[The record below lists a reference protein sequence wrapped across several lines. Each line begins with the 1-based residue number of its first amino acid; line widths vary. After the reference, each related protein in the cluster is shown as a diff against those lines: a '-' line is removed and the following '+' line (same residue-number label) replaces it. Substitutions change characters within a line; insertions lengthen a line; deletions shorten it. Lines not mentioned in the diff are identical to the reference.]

1 MLMVIK
7 EFEIAFEKAKQITEV
22 LGKKS
27 RSSAFVA
34 LDDVISAVKEVS
46 NYSEITVN
54 RRSFSHLKLP
64 KDVQNSL
71 IPTYGAMLSTMTKN
85 NPTTGK
91 QEQVAN
97 LIINSDYSPNM
108 QRFSVV
114 HELGHL
120 ITNIPNFTYEEIDDG
135 RFTISAHVNADITY
149 IPEEIC
155 VKNKYLIAEQVANIF
170 ALLVLIPRN
179 IRIQDIMNIGID
191 QLTERYGVTEDAIYS
206 RMLLSSV
213 KVPGR
218 NKKVGAAKN
227 GC

>member
-7 EFEIAFEKAKQITEV
+7 EFEIAFEKAKQITEI
-22 LGKKS
+22 LAAKDKS
-27 RSSAFVA
+27 SDFVA
-34 LDDVISAVKEVS
+34 LDDIISAVLQVS

-54 RRSFSHLKLP
+54 RRSFSQLKLP
-64 KDVQNSL
+64 KDMKNPI
-71 IPTYGAMLSTMTKN
+71 IPTHGAMLSTRTKS
-85 NPTTGK
+85 NPSTGK

-97 LIINSDYSPNM
+97 LIINSDYSANM

-120 ITNIPNFTYEEIDDG
+120 ITNIPNFTYEQIDDG
-135 RFTISAHVNADITY
+135 RFTISAHVNADITF

-155 VKNKYLIAEQVANIF
+155 VQNKYLIAEQVANIF

-191 QLTERYGVTEDAIYS
+191 KLTERYGVTEDAIYS
-206 RMLLSSV
+206 RMLLSSI
-213 KVPGR
+213 KFPNE
-218 NKKVGAAKN
+218 NKNVGAVAN

>member
-7 EFEIAFEKAKQITEV
+7 EFEIAFEKAKQITEI
-22 LGKKS
+22 LAAKDKS
-27 RSSAFVA
+27 SDFVA
-34 LDDVISAVKEVS
+34 LDDIISAVLQVS

-54 RRSFSHLKLP
+54 RRSFSQLKLP
-64 KDVQNSL
+64 KDMKNSI
-71 IPTYGAMLSTMTKN
+71 IPTHGAMLSTMTKSN
-85 NPTTGK
+85 LSTGK
-91 QEQVAN
+91 QEQVAT
-97 LIINSDYSPNM
+97 LVINSDYSANM

-155 VKNKYLIAEQVANIF
+155 VQNKYLIAEQVANIF

-191 QLTERYGVTEDAIYS
+191 KLTERYGVTEDAIYS
-206 RMLLSSV
+206 ITSMNEGVTREEMIKIAQSI
-213 KVPGR
+213 K
-218 NKKVGAAKN
+218 
-227 GC
+227 